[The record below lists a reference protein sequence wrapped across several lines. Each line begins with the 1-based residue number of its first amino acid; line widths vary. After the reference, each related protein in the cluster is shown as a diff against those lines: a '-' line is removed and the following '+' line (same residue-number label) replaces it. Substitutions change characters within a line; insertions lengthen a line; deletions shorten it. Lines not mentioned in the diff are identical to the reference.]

1 MIEHRKI
8 LELAGEIDKRTAE
21 LAAGSINRE
30 RQEQLWREGLHLASQ
45 LRAIRQ
51 EAFEAVVLLLNPITP
66 HLSHALRQAL
76 GHPEAFVESLP
87 FPKADPAALEKDAV
101 TLAVQVNG
109 KLRGQIEVP
118 VAAPK
123 DEIERD
129 AMADA
134 NVQKFL
140 AGLTVR
146 KVIVVPGKIVNIVAN

>member
-1 MIEHRKI
+1 MR
-8 LELAGEIDKRTAE
+8 LTL
-21 LAAGSINRE
+21 LVV
-30 RQEQLWREGLHLASQ
+30 
-45 LRAIRQ
+45 
-51 EAFEAVVLLLNPITP
+51 VVLLLNPITP

-76 GHPEAFVESLP
+76 GHAETFVEALP
-87 FPKADPAALEKDAV
+87 FPKADPAALQKDAV

-123 DEIERD
+123 DAIERD
-129 AMADA
+129 AIADA